1 MITVPTKKI
10 LDVLPNTPLDKEYAL
25 VESEKKIYQ
34 YITEKESWEPVK
46 IEGDGLQVS
55 LYDINKNIFAQLDP
69 LTDDGLRQA
78 HSTVYKFLGESMKDE
93 VNDYWALMCWERQY
107 ITIFHHSKFGEE
119 ELSDV
124 FMEIIENLGDVK
136 DVYDNGN
143 GALEVWI
150 TNEIDTYCYLF
161 FNYKVGVVEGIA

>member
-25 VESEKKIYQ
+25 VENEKRIYQ
-34 YITEKESWEPVK
+34 YIAEKESWEPIR
-46 IEGDGLQVS
+46 IESDGLKVS

-78 HSTVYKFLGESMKDE
+78 HSTVYKFLGDSMEDE
-93 VNDYWALMCWERQY
+93 VNDYWALICWERQY
-107 ITIFHHSKFGEE
+107 VTIFHHSKFGEE

-143 GALEVWI
+143 GALEIWI